1 MYAVV
6 FDIDTNCISGNSN
19 TPSYPNAYGDIR
31 KFMEA
36 NHFVWQQRSLY
47 FGDATVNAV
56 TCVMTIQALSRTYS
70 WLSICVRDIRML
82 RIEENNDL
90 LPAVRV

>member
-6 FDIDTNCISGNSN
+6 FDLDTSCLSEQYHVDSSN
-19 TPSYPNAYGDIR
+19 NAYANIR

-36 NHFVWQQRSLY
+36 NHFEWKQGSVY
-47 FGDATVNAV
+47 FGDETVTAV
-56 TCVMTIQALSRTYS
+56 TCVITVQRLSQQYPWFAS
-70 WLSICVRDIRML
+70 CAKDVRML

-90 LPAVRV
+90 LPAIR